1 MVAGHAGP
9 GAGKRVQRDPRRR
22 EEGNIIIG
30 QVTEEHRKVQVFPF
44 PELPVDGAPRIGE
57 FGFIVHLRI
66 THEGNAQPLCLQRKR
81 RRNQKE
87 EAKLSHRPKVMLIRS
102 AAWLAFLSLTSPI
115 FPKRQTTPTRKCR
128 PSDSE

>member
-1 MVAGHAGP
+1 MVAGHTGP
-9 GAGKRVQRDPRRR
+9 GERQRVQRRAGRRQ
-22 EEGNIIIG
+22 EVHVVIG
-30 QVTEEHRKVQVFPF
+30 QVTEEHRQVQVFPF
-44 PELPVDGAPRIGE
+44 PELAINGPARIGE
-57 FGFIVHLRI
+57 FGFIVHLRVADKGDAE
-66 THEGNAQPLCLQRKR
+66 TLRLQRER
-81 RRNQKE
+81 RREQKE